1 MALRI
6 VYKRVIVMPQEG
18 KRKYKKDETT
28 SEVRKKAKVMEKS
41 RDDWKV
47 KNREGQQAL
56 KSLKKRM
63 DETKGSRETWRAKF
77 LEVEEES
84 RVSKEKIADLE
95 TELFKERFEKL
106 ALQQR
111 IEKINEALKKKH

>member
-1 MALRI
+1 
-6 VYKRVIVMPQEG
+6 MPQEG